1 MPAISDTAGNG
12 GESSPAAEPPQRLWL
27 EVVRDSGDWSWL
39 ADADAAAMDAAA
51 ALDRHP
57 ALTFEPASA
66 CVALSSAEGVHRLNR
81 DYRHKD
87 KATNVLSFP
96 ALRQRGET
104 RGGGPEALGDVVL
117 AAEVV
122 RAEAEEAGIAPRHHF
137 QHLVVHG
144 LLHLIGYDHEQDDE
158 AAVMEGLEI
167 EILRT
172 LGIADPYARAV
183 A

>member
-1 MPAISDTAGNG
+1 MGDAGGNG
-12 GESSPAAEPPQRLWL
+12 GDPNPDAEPPQRLL
-27 EVVRDSGDWSWL
+27 LDVVHDAGDWSWL
-39 ADADAAAMDAAA
+39 AEADAAAMEAAA
-51 ALDRHP
+51 ALTHHP
-57 ALTFEPASA
+57 ALTFAPATA
-66 CVALSSAEGVHRLNR
+66 CVALSSADAVRRLNR

-96 ALRQRGET
+96 ALHGAPGEPRT
-104 RGGGPEALGDVVL
+104 LGDVVL

-158 AAVMEGLEI
+158 AAVMEGLET
-167 EILRT
+167 EILGA
-172 LGIADPYARAV
+172 LGIADPYARA
-183 A
+183 AA